1 MNKKIGF
8 LILLAG
14 LFALPLFV
22 SAATIATM
30 AQAIAGQVVAVGTW
44 IVVIM
49 WVVSG
54 IMFLMAAGDPG
65 TLKNAKTGLFA
76 AIGGTIIIFLAVSAI
91 SDSLLASVAVT
102 CAPRSAQKSA
112 VAMPVRASPTT
123 STFLPASSITGFT
136 RYLNLRVVSE
146 NNAKTSARIQ
156 NRTIVFDS
164 LHPPNSK

>member
-76 AIGGTIIIFLAVSAI
+76 AIGGTIIIILAVSAI
-91 SDSLLASVAVT
+91 
-102 CAPRSAQKSA
+102 
-112 VAMPVRASPTT
+112 
-123 STFLPASSITGFT
+123 TF
-136 RYLNLRVVSE
+136 V
-146 NNAKTSARIQ
+146 K
-156 NRTIVFDS
+156 
-164 LHPPNSK
+164 NSFNI